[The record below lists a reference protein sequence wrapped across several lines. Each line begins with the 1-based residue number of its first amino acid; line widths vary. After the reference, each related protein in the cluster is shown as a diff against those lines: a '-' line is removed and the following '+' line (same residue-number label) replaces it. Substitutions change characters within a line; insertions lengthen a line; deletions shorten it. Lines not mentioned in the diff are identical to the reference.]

1 MLENKALSP
10 GQETAERAYV
20 YCGFSSRN
28 HYMQG
33 STRDDV
39 YRVNSSTNAISSV
52 RVPPYNTGKVL
63 IGARYQPPSKL
74 TYSRQEERLQS
85 ALLADPEELRQQR
98 LDRWLYAVAVV
109 ALFVV
114 IVTA

>member
-1 MLENKALSP
+1 MLENKALSS
-10 GQETAERAYV
+10 GAETAERAYV

-39 YRVNSSTNAISSV
+39 YSVYSSTNAISSV

-63 IGARYQPPSKL
+63 IGARYQAPTKL
-74 TYSRQEERLQS
+74 TYSRQEERLQR

-98 LDRWLYAVAVV
+98 LDRWLYAMAVV